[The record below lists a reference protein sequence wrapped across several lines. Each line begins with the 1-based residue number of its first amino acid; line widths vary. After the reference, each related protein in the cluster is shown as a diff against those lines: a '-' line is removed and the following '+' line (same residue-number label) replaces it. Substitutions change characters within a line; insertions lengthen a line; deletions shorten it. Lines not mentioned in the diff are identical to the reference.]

1 MSTVY
6 MKDIIGTF
14 AENKDTAREI
24 RLGHIL
30 PAIKEGREIT
40 LDFCNV
46 TGATQSFIHAL
57 ISDAIRQYGDAA
69 LDLIEF
75 RNCNSI
81 VREVVIT
88 VTEYM
93 QESRTAP
100 PEPEEF

>member
-1 MSTVY
+1 MSTLY

-14 AENKDTAREI
+14 AENKDAAREI
-24 RLGHIL
+24 RLSHIM
-30 PAIKEGREIT
+30 PAIKEGCEIT
-40 LDFCNV
+40 LDFSSV

-75 RNCNSI
+75 RNCNPI
-81 VREVVIT
+81 VRELVIT

-93 QESRTAP
+93 QESRVTP
-100 PEPEEF
+100 LEPEEF